1 MTPLRFLFVF
11 VFLCTRCFL
20 INRLRKYVPAII
32 ASIMTKFGQFL
43 WERFWNIWKRS
54 FKNHK
59 NIETAWRK
67 HPQLPPFPF
76 FSPQFYISKSLPIYG
91 CQLWKV
97 WKYTCAWSY
106 EKLVKQTFCNF
117 SQLQLSFFVH
127 FVVRDLCRCG
137 CRQNFATFYQ
147 PPPPPPPL
155 HPIPLFFFF
164 VCFVSFSSY
173 PQFSLQHKW
182 QLFEIS
188 ARLKLA
194 SVPFS
199 SLHFL
204 IGHLKKSFPESIM

>member
-11 VFLCTRCFL
+11 VFLCTRYFL
-20 INRLRKYVPAII
+20 INRLRKYVPAIS
-32 ASIMTKFGQFL
+32 ASTMAKFGQFL
-43 WERFWNIWKRS
+43 WERFWNICKRS

-127 FVVRDLCRCG
+127 SVVRDLCRCG

-147 PPPPPPPL
+147 PPPTSPPPSTFTPSL
-155 HPIPLFFFF
+155 CSFCLFVLFLFHPT
-164 VCFVSFSSY
+164 
-173 PQFSLQHKW
+173 H
-182 QLFEIS
+182 
-188 ARLKLA
+188 
-194 SVPFS
+194 S
-199 SLHFL
+199 SLFNTSDSY
-204 IGHLKKSFPESIM
+204 LKSVRA